1 MEQEFYFKWYHT
13 FLFFFQTVL
22 SIVDIVTDI
31 LTSRDY
37 KKQGHETWFAVSLG
51 FTVVSIIVLCVWSSI
66 ASTLRTLTKQDDED
80 VEVVNPDFIFRHP
93 VVNVLLSCLC
103 FGPPLHSL
111 QLFFVCALRFKDLW
125 KSERGIRIEK
135 AGRLYYL
142 YTHNLNMKMVEGL
155 LESAP
160 QLLIQL
166 YVMLHP
172 QSKIISTIQMI
183 SAPVSFIMLTWMIT
197 STERCRELTNN
208 HIKLHHHVLLFIGNA
223 GIIVARSVA
232 IVAFTLVYPWWL
244 AVMLPIHFF
253 LTIACGYMLWGSKRK
268 QDILTFIFAYS
279 PLYLFVYNRYY
290 LSKLRGNNRFSIL
303 LQNSVSIAWH
313 VLFFAEN
320 ITMVMLYYT
329 ADYQRGRLSDVV
341 ALSIVVVGN
350 VGGLLFKCVIRHC
363 CFKVETQ
370 LNDPRQ
376 RAVTIQIRTL
386 PRQV

>member
-1 MEQEFYFKWYHT
+1 MEQELYFKWYHT

-22 SIVDIVTDI
+22 SIADTVTDI
-31 LTSRDY
+31 LLSLNY
-37 KKQGHETWFAVSLG
+37 KKQGHHEWFAVSLG
-51 FTVVSIIVLCVWSSI
+51 VTVVAIIVLCVWSSI
-66 ASTLRTLTKQDDED
+66 ASTLRTLTKQDDAD
-80 VEVVNPDFIFRHP
+80 VEGVNPDFIFRHP

-103 FGPPLHSL
+103 FGPALHSL

-142 YTHNLNMKMVEGL
+142 YTHNLNLKMVEGL

-166 YVMLHP
+166 YVMLAE
-172 QSKIISTIQMI
+172 QSEISTIQMI
-183 SAPVSFIMLTWMIT
+183 SVPVSFIMLTWMIT
-197 STERCRELTNN
+197 STERYRELTNN
-208 HIKLHHHVLLFIGNA
+208 DIKLHHHVLLFIGNA

-232 IVAFTLVYPWWL
+232 IVAFTLIHEWLL
-244 AVMLPIHFF
+244 AVMLLIHFF
-253 LTIACGYMLWGSKRK
+253 LTITCGYMLWRSKRK

-290 LSKLRGNNRFSIL
+290 LSKLRGNARFSIQ
-303 LQNSVSIAWH
+303 LQNFVSIAWH

-320 ITMVMLYYT
+320 ITMIMLYYT
-329 ADYQRGRLSDVV
+329 AHHADQPENLSNVG
-341 ALSIVVVGN
+341 LGIVVVGN
-350 VGGLLFKCVIRHC
+350 VGGLLFKCLIRHC
-363 CFKVETQ
+363 CFELETQ
-370 LNDPRQ
+370 FNDPRQ
-376 RAVTIQIRTL
+376 RAVTIQVRTL